1 MKKQIF
7 VLAFLA
13 SILQGTFSFA
23 SILLVKEYGVNNTYT
38 GIQVALNAAA
48 NNDTIVVY
56 DKPSG
61 QNWIENITIDKNI
74 WLMHPVDTVRFKLFG
89 SITIVPKAGMDLY
102 LVGYDLQNN
111 QIVTTTTGATA
122 TATNRAKITVSNC
135 QNITDI
141 NLNQDWIDA
150 RIFYN
155 TNNIT
160 GQVTFR
166 HGFAIGNVSTTNG
179 IYVEQESTTFS
190 QNDSV
195 LIIGNKVR
203 WCYFSSKEAGLIA
216 NNYFL
221 NDNFSVN
228 SWWSPGVCAL
238 GIGYHNPNA
247 NAILG
252 IYNNTIINAG
262 ASGNGSVRMALA
274 VNNNFNNANI
284 KIVNNI
290 IYSGH
295 QSGGTAAYAL
305 WYLNTSGTPFISH
318 NSIFYYASVGGGG
331 TTNYSTN
338 NELNYMGYNFNGY
351 GSIDTW
357 GRASSGNT
365 LLIDKGN
372 YLGEYYDINLTR
384 NDIGTYGGPYSIDN
398 YINTSNSKAG
408 VLYINMPHTLTNIN
422 QLINVKASAGS
433 KF

>member
-7 VLAFLA
+7 ALAFLA

-23 SILLVKEYGVNNTYT
+23 SILLVKEYGVNNTYS
-38 GIQVALNAAA
+38 GIQLALNAAA

-111 QIVTTTTGATA
+111 FITVTTANATA

-135 QNITDI
+135 QNITYIDF
-141 NLNQDWIDA
+141 NQDWIDA
-150 RIFYN
+150 RIFN
-155 TNNIT
+155 NQTNISNYIR
-160 GQVTFR
+160 FR
-166 HGFAIGNVSTTNG
+166 HGICVGNVVTNQ
-179 IYVEQESTTFS
+179 IEVQQESTIAA
-190 QNDSV
+190 QNDS
-195 LIIGNKVR
+195 LIIIGNK
-203 WCYFSSKEAGLIA
+203 SSRIYVDTKECFLIC
-216 NNYFL
+216 NNYLL
-221 NDNFSVN
+221 NGSNV
-228 SWWSPGVCAL
+228 WSIDVG
-238 GIGYHNPNA
+238 NRN
-247 NAILG
+247 
-252 IYNNTIINAG
+252 NAG
-262 ASGNGSVRMALA
+262 VSIIQ
-274 VNNNFNNANI
+274 NNSCFSNYGITTHAFSNT

-290 IYSGH
+290 IWNANNITGQTLNNSNA
-295 QSGGTAAYAL
+295 GG
-305 WYLNTSGTPFISH
+305 SVPFISH
-318 NSIFYYASVGGGG
+318 NIFRYGLNIIGF
-331 TTNYSTN
+331 NLN
-338 NELNYMGYNFNGY
+338 NELNYFANNNTNYALVD
-351 GSIDTW
+351 SW

-398 YINTSNSKAG
+398 YINASTSKAG

>member
-13 SILQGTFSFA
+13 SLLQGTCSFA
-23 SILLVKEYGVNNTYT
+23 SILLVKEYGVNNTYP

-111 QIVTTTTGATA
+111 QIISTTTGATA
-122 TATNRAKITVSNC
+122 TSSNRAKITVSNC
-135 QNITDI
+135 QNITNI
-141 NLNQDWIDA
+141 NFDQDWIDA
-150 RIFYN
+150 RVVYN
-155 TNNIT
+155 TVNISGT
-160 GQVTFR
+160 ITFR
-166 HGFAIGNVSTTNG
+166 HGLSIGNTLANSG
-179 IYVEQESTTFS
+179 IIIQQESTIAA
-190 QNDSV
+190 QNDSII
-195 LIIGNKVR
+195 IIGNKAR
-203 WCYFSSKEAGLIA
+203 SCYFDTKEAGIIA
-216 NNYFL
+216 NNYFY
-221 NDNFSVN
+221 NDNWN
-228 SWWSPGVCAL
+228 ANYNTNAGQGNTL
-238 GIGYHNPNA
+238 LIKYHNPSSA
-247 NAILG
+247 AILG
-252 IYNNTIINAG
+252 VYNNTVTNIGSAVGGYRGGIILFW
-262 ASGNGSVRMALA
+262 ASG
-274 VNNNFNNANI
+274 FNHNNI
-284 KIVNNI
+284 KIVNNLI
-290 IYSGH
+290 VCSDAGLGVWI
-295 QSGGTAAYAL
+295 SGGT
-305 WYLNTSGTPFISH
+305 NTPFTSH
-318 NSIFYYASVGGGG
+318 NYLAINGSNFVSYNV
-331 TTNYSTN
+331 N
-338 NELNYMGYNFNGY
+338 NELNYYSGSTVVNN
-351 GSIDTW
+351 SIDIW
-357 GRASSGNT
+357 GRATSGNT
-365 LLIDKGN
+365 LCIDKGN

>member
-23 SILLVKEYGVNNTYT
+23 SILLVKEYGVNNTYP

-102 LVGYDLQNN
+102 LVGYDLQGN
-111 QIVTTTTGATA
+111 QIITTPTGATA
-122 TATNRAKITVSNC
+122 TSSNRAKITVSDCRNVS
-135 QNITDI
+135 NI
-141 NLNQDWIDA
+141 NLDQDWIDA
-150 RIFYN
+150 RVFFN
-155 TNNIT
+155 TTNIT
-160 GQVTFR
+160 GQITFR
-166 HGFAIGNVSTTNG
+166 HGLAIGNVLINGAISITQEVTT
-179 IYVEQESTTFS
+179 IS
-190 QNDSV
+190 QNDTIT
-195 LIIGNKVR
+195 IIGNRARQCV
-203 WCYFSSKEAGLIA
+203 FNSKEVGLIA
-216 NNYFL
+216 NNYLF
-221 NDNFSVN
+221 NDINNGAVLLIN
-228 SWWSPGVCAL
+228 
-238 GIGYHNPNA
+238 YHNPA
-247 NAILG
+247 STAIMG
-252 IYNNTIINAG
+252 IYNNTVVNIGGNAHPYVRW
-262 ASGNGSVRMALA
+262 SVLID
-274 VNNNFNNANI
+274 NNFNNSNI
-284 KIVNNI
+284 KIANNLLVAQG
-290 IYSGH
+290 SG
-295 QSGGTAAYAL
+295 
-305 WYLNTSGTPFISH
+305 TSGCIWNGSNVGNPFISH
-318 NSIFYYASVGGGG
+318 NYLFSTSSHWSS
-331 TTNYSTN
+331 YSFN
-338 NELNYMGYNFNGY
+338 NELNYTSNSSY

-357 GRASSGNT
+357 GRASSGNA

-398 YINTSNSKAG
+398 YINASTSKAG

>member
-23 SILLVKEYGVNNTYT
+23 SILLVKEYGVNNTYP

-102 LVGYDLQNN
+102 LVGYDLQGN
-111 QIVTTTTGATA
+111 QITTTITGATA
-122 TATNRAKITVSNC
+122 TSSNRAKITVSNC
-135 QNITDI
+135 QNISNI
-141 NLNQDWIDA
+141 NFDRDWIDA
-150 RIFYN
+150 RIFSN
-155 TNNIT
+155 VTNIT
-160 GQVTFR
+160 GQITFR
-166 HGFAIGNVSTTNG
+166 HGLVIGNVLTSSG
-179 IYVEQESTTFS
+179 IFIQQESTTIS
-190 QNDSV
+190 QNDSII
-195 LIIGNKVR
+195 IIGNKAR

-216 NNYFL
+216 NNYFYL
-221 NDNFSVN
+221 DACNGPYSAG
-228 SWWSPGVCAL
+228 GVPL
-238 GIGYHNPNA
+238 LIGYHNPAA
-247 NAILG
+247 NSILG
-252 IYNNTIINAG
+252 VYNNTFTNIGGVCNLP
-262 ASGNGSVRMALA
+262 RMAVSVDNNSNNENIRF
-274 VNNNFNNANI
+274 VNNLIVSSGQTSYGLWFN
-284 KIVNNI
+284 
-290 IYSGH
+290 S
-295 QSGGTAAYAL
+295 SP
-305 WYLNTSGTPFISH
+305 NTPYISH
-318 NSIFYYASVGGGG
+318 NYIYCFPNLNFS
-331 TTNYSTN
+331 NYGFQ
-338 NELNYMGYNFNGY
+338 NELNYTSNTSY
-351 GSIDTW
+351 GSIDAW